1 MSPLSGAAC
10 ERSGRAAIAWQ
21 PSSVLLLLMF
31 LLPLLWLAG
40 CRSLALLPAVSLPE
54 RRAALQAVE
63 RYSFS
68 GQLAVAT
75 ASEGFSATLRWQQ
88 LGAATEL
95 LLRAPLGVGGA
106 RVSFDGAA
114 LQFVGADGAQ
124 SAGEAAHEQLA
135 RILGFEPPLTSLR
148 YWLLGVPDP
157 SAPAIESRDSAAHLA
172 QLQQGDWQVSYGQYG
187 LSGGQW
193 LPRQLSLS
201 RGRLRMKLHI
211 AQWRL
216 G

>member
-1 MSPLSGAAC
+1 VRIAVRASP
-10 ERSGRAAIAWQ
+10 
-21 PSSVLLLLMF
+21 LLLL
-31 LLPLLWLAG
+31 LLWLAA
-40 CRSLALLPAVSLPE
+40 CRSLGTGPAVSWPE

-75 ASEGFSATLRWQQ
+75 ASEGFSAALRWQQ
-88 LGAATEL
+88 QGVASEL

-106 RVSFDGAA
+106 RVNFDGIA
-114 LQFVGADGAQ
+114 LQLIGADGTR
-124 SAGEAAHEQLA
+124 SEGEAAHAQLVKM
-135 RILGFEPPLTSLR
+135 LGFEPPLTSLR
-148 YWLLGVPDP
+148 FWLLGVPDP
-157 SAPAIESRDSAAHLA
+157 SATALESLDAAERLA
-172 QLQQGDWQVSYGQYG
+172 QLQQGDWQVDYGEYG

-193 LPRQLSLS
+193 LPRQLSLR
-201 RGRLRMKLHI
+201 RGALRMKLHI

>member
-10 ERSGRAAIAWQ
+10 ERSGRTTVAWQ
-21 PSSVLLLLMF
+21 ASPVPLLLL
-31 LLPLLWLAG
+31 LLLLLGLAG
-40 CRSLALLPAVSLPE
+40 CRSLAPLPALSWPE

-114 LQFVGADGAQ
+114 LQFVGADGTQ

-157 SAPAIESRDSAAHLA
+157 SAPAIESLDSAAHLA

-201 RGRLRMKLHI
+201 RGALRMKLHI

>member
-1 MSPLSGAAC
+1 MTTALRVSP
-10 ERSGRAAIAWQ
+10 
-21 PSSVLLLLMF
+21 LLLL
-31 LLPLLWLAG
+31 LWLGA
-40 CRSLALLPAVSLPE
+40 CRSLAPLPALSWPE

-88 LGAATEL
+88 DGVASDL

-106 RVSFDGAA
+106 RVNFDGADLHLIA
-114 LQFVGADGAQ
+114 ADGTR
-124 SAGEAAHEQLA
+124 SSGEAAHDQLVK
-135 RILGFEPPLTSLR
+135 ILGFEPPLTSLR
-148 YWLLGVPDP
+148 FWLLGVPDP
-157 SAPAIESRDSAAHLA
+157 STTAIESLDSAAHLA
-172 QLQQGDWQVSYGQYG
+172 QLQQGDWQVDYGEYG

-193 LPRQLSLS
+193 LPRQLSLR
-201 RGRLRMKLHI
+201 RGALRMKLHI
-211 AQWRL
+211 AQWRV